1 MRRGGNWNFEGT
13 GVLHADRATPR
24 AAAHPAEL
32 RGVKA
37 TVVERSMQRAPVFVL
52 LIDDGD

>member
-1 MRRGGNWNFEGT
+1 
-13 GVLHADRATPR
+13 VLHADRATPR